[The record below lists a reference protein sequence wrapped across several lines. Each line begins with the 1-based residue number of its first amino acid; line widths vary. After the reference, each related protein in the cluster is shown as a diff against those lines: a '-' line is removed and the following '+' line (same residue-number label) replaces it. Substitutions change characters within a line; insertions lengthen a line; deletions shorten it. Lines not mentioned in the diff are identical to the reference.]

1 MTHGVTVALR
11 FLVSSVKVR
20 ILVGQQKSLLLW
32 KAFFDFKIRF
42 WR

>member
-20 ILVGQQKSLLLW
+20 ILVGQQEALYLEG
-32 KAFFDFKIRF
+32 FFLVLEIFCF
-42 WR
+42 